1 MLADSEI
8 FPVLCGNAHSSS
20 DYGNTGTDAT
30 LLLPQTHHLLAPV
43 SSPQI

>member
-1 MLADSEI
+1 MLAGSKI
-8 FPVLCGNAHSSS
+8 SPVLCGNAHSSD

-30 LLLPQTHHLLAPV
+30 LLLPQTRRLLAPV

>member
-1 MLADSEI
+1 MLAGLKIS
-8 FPVLCGNAHSSS
+8 PVLCGNAHSSD

-30 LLLPQTHHLLAPV
+30 SLLLLTHHLLAPV